1 MPPSHV
7 LVSTMVR
14 FPALRPAAL
23 RPAASVHVIDAIHA
37 SGLTDSVF
45 YVTIPPSALYV
56 SYKVT
61 CLPHA

>member
-1 MPPSHV
+1 
-7 LVSTMVR
+7 MVR

-23 RPAASVHVIDAIHA
+23 RPAASVRVIDAIHA